1 MRTLLQTVGPRRT
14 GLAIALLAVAGWLVA
29 PMPASAQ
36 PALPDTVLKV
46 LADAKLPPDSLA
58 AAALPLGH
66 AGKPWQVQGERAMVP
81 ASTMKVV
88 TSIVALDRL
97 GPNHRG
103 FTELRTT
110 AERQGDGT
118 LAGDLVLRGGGDAE
132 LSIAHFW
139 ALLMELREQGIAR
152 IAGNLVIDRHLWR
165 PGRLDV
171 GLPPFDEAPEWP
183 YNVIPDAL
191 HLAGSLLAYEFRAD
205 ADGRVSARSVP
216 ALPGL
221 LIDPSAVQ
229 PTSTKCEDWDD
240 DWKPPR
246 IERRAPA
253 AGQALGDTVI
263 VLQGGFPKGCIA
275 RAELQ
280 LIDRAELAE
289 RLFRSLWAQ
298 LGGRFDGRVIEAD
311 AAVPL
316 AGSRVLA
323 RRQASPWGELL
334 RPLNKQSDNA
344 FTRLLFQALGVPAMA
359 TEPTASTATLADR
372 AVRAWL
378 KAQGIAERGLVTDN
392 GSGLSRSERI
402 APLTLAEMLRANWQ
416 GPHRHDLLMSLPTV
430 GVDGTMRNRLKDS
443 PAAGWARLKT
453 GTLRDSNALAGVLND
468 GQGRPWAVAMMVNDE
483 RLAGRGR
490 AVLDALVD
498 AMVRGVPGQWAQA
511 PVLPPAP
518 QGIGPQGD
526 GP

>member
-1 MRTLLQTVGPRRT
+1 MPVLPRWRAGPT
-14 GLAIALLAVAGWLVA
+14 IAVLAAAVWFAA
-29 PMPASAQ
+29 PMSAHAQ
-36 PALPDTVLKV
+36 PTLPDTVLKA
-46 LADAKLPPDSLA
+46 LSDAKLPPDSLA

-66 AGKPWQVQGERAMVP
+66 AGKPWQVQGERPMVP

-103 FTELRTT
+103 FTEFRTT
-110 AERQGDGT
+110 AQRQADGT

-132 LSIAHFW
+132 LSVAHFW

-152 IAGNLVIDRHLWR
+152 IAGNLAIDRHLWR

-191 HLAGSLLAYEFRAD
+191 HLAGSLLTYEFRAD
-205 ADGRVSARSVP
+205 AEGRVSARSVP
-216 ALPGL
+216 ALQGL
-221 LIDPSAVQ
+221 IFDTSALQPSDA
-229 PTSTKCEDWDD
+229 KCEDWDD
-240 DWKPPR
+240 DWKPAR
-246 IERRAPA
+246 IERRPPA

-263 VLQGGFPKGCIA
+263 VLQGRFPKGCIA

-289 RLFRSLWAQ
+289 RLFRTLWGQ
-298 LGGRFDGRVIEAD
+298 LGGGFDGRVLEAE
-311 AAVPL
+311 AAVPT

-359 TEPTASTATLADR
+359 AEPNGSTSVLADR
-372 AVRAWL
+372 AVREWL

-392 GSGLSRSERI
+392 GSGLSRTERI
-402 APLTLAEMLRANWQ
+402 APLTLAEMLRANWR

-430 GVDGTMRNRLKDS
+430 GVDGTMRNRLKAS
-443 PAAGWARLKT
+443 PAAGRARLKT
-453 GTLRDSNALAGVLND
+453 GTLRNANALAGVLD
-468 GQGRPWAVAMMVNDE
+468 DAQGRPWAVAMMVNDE

-498 AMVRGVPGQWAQA
+498 AMVRGVPGQWAAAVA
-511 PVLPPAP
+511 PAGLGSLPAV
-518 QGIGPQGD
+518 GPQGE